1 MDSRSFVTPEDIK
14 KIAKMVLSHRL
25 VLNYEAVVNDIT
37 SDDIVKEILDSIK
50 VV

>member
-14 KIAKMVLSHRL
+14 QTARNVLSHRL
-25 VLNYEAVVNDIT
+25 SLNYEAVINDIT
-37 SDDIVKEILDSIK
+37 NDDIVKNILDWVN